1 MKKNKNMTLLLSF
14 VLVLNVLSA
23 FAGVQVQAKGVTKQG
38 GEDSTSPEESGK
50 APLFYQIAKYSNE
63 DRFYISNPDFNSNK
77 SITIEAGK
85 TIREHLGKHSDI
97 LKESNKS
104 YDGTAEEIK
113 GIRVY
118 SNNTYQELRTDK
130 EPDADNTYSFVYPDQ
145 YVVRFYLM
153 NSVSLGGR
161 PVLSDGKDNGVSNSK
176 DESWNVPRDGRI
188 PDKVAPKTVQL
199 VRKGEPLTTHLP
211 SALQSL
217 IWFTVDENGEFV
229 PFDSRTNPIT
239 KDTCVYAYERFNS
252 NGAFGDYFI
261 DPNTGLL
268 VKLLDKN
275 LNPDELRLM
284 IQQASTNPEGSPK
297 RYKLL
302 NGDKEEIKPSRQ
314 FNFFFSYKDDDDQ
327 TPVEIEGGVEVWLPI
342 NSSLRSKQSDY
353 EVVSIDEAANKVTLF
368 TSSDSIPTSYQSSDP
383 NSTASKYYKCITIM
397 DQDTKSHF
405 AYLVAKTYGRGNEC
419 TLADPASMVDA
430 KAPTTGGS
438 HLTGTEATN
447 LAKFSNIY
455 QVKDGKYVVETQPS
469 GIKFYFD
476 KGTFSKN
483 PDQEMQVQGAIYAL
497 QYAIA
502 SPAGYIRNVAFN
514 LAFMIDG
521 NFVEPMKPVTVE
533 VPYEGLNA
541 SKLDILRKTGPNS
554 YATVSA
560 VVSPS
565 VVRFEAGNSAQYI
578 FAETVGLSKTNLKLV
593 AGGTT
598 PPITAGANSPAP
610 GTNPA
615 ATVPGNMNLPV
626 AGEADYAIHAAV
638 IFASAL
644 GLYLLK
650 RKMR

>member
-1 MKKNKNMTLLLSF
+1 M
-14 VLVLNVLSA
+14 
-23 FAGVQVQAKGVTKQG
+23 
-38 GEDSTSPEESGK
+38 
-50 APLFYQIAKYSNE
+50 
-63 DRFYISNPDFNSNK
+63 
-77 SITIEAGK
+77 
-85 TIREHLGKHSDI
+85 
-97 LKESNKS
+97 
-104 YDGTAEEIK
+104 
-113 GIRVY
+113 
-118 SNNTYQELRTDK
+118 
-130 EPDADNTYSFVYPDQ
+130 
-145 YVVRFYLM
+145 
-153 NSVSLGGR
+153 
-161 PVLSDGKDNGVSNSK
+161 
-176 DESWNVPRDGRI
+176 
-188 PDKVAPKTVQL
+188 
-199 VRKGEPLTTHLP
+199 
-211 SALQSL
+211 

-229 PFDSRTNPIT
+229 PFDSKTNPIT

-261 DPNTGLL
+261 DPKTGLL
-268 VKLLDKN
+268 VKILDKN

-284 IQQASTNPEGSPK
+284 VQQASTNPEGSPK

-302 NGDKEEIKPSRQ
+302 NGDKEEIKPSRL

-353 EVVSIDEAANKVTLF
+353 EVVSIDEGANKVTLF
-368 TSSDSIPTSYQSSDP
+368 TSSDSFPTSYQSSDP
-383 NSTASKYYKCITIM
+383 TSTASKYYKCITIV
-397 DQDTKSHF
+397 DQDTKSNF

-447 LAKFSNIY
+447 LAKFSNFY
-455 QVKDGKYVVETQPS
+455 QVKEGKYVVETQPS

-483 PDQEMQVQGAIYAL
+483 FDQEKQVQGAIYAL

-610 GTNPA
+610 GANNPA
-615 ATVPGNMNLPV
+615 ATVPGNTNLPV

>member
-23 FAGVQVQAKGVTKQG
+23 FAGVQVQAKGVMNQE
-38 GEDSTSPEESGK
+38 GEDPTSSDKSEK
-50 APLFYQIAKYSNE
+50 APLYYQIAKYGN
-63 DRFYISNPDFNSNK
+63 DDGRFYISNPDFNSNK
-77 SITIEAGK
+77 SLQIEAGK
-85 TIREHLGKHSDI
+85 SIQQHIKDHQEI

-104 YDGTAEEIK
+104 YDEKDIDA
-113 GIRVY
+113 IRVY
-118 SNNTYQELRTDK
+118 PDNTYENKSINDE
-130 EPDADNTYSFVYPDQ
+130 EPHADQTYSFVYPDQ
-145 YVVRFYLM
+145 YIVRFYLM
-153 NSVSLGGR
+153 NDVSLKGSK
-161 PVLSDGKDNGVSNSK
+161 LSEGKDDGVSASG
-176 DESWNVPRDGRI
+176 DLVPRDGSEPKI
-188 PDKVAPKTVQL
+188 KPKTVQL

-261 DPNTGLL
+261 DPKTGLL

-284 IQQASTNPEGSPK
+284 IQQASTDPEGSPK

-302 NGDKEEIKPSRQ
+302 NGDKEEIKPSRL

-353 EVVSIDEAANKVTLF
+353 EVISIDEGANKVTLF
-368 TSSDSIPTSYQSSDP
+368 TSSDSFPTSYQSSDP
-383 NSTASKYYKCITIM
+383 TSTASKYYKCITIV

-447 LAKFSNIY
+447 LAKFSNFY
-455 QVKDGKYVVETQPS
+455 QVKEGKYVVETQPS

-483 PDQEMQVQGAIYAL
+483 FDQEKQVQGAIYAL

-502 SPAGYIRNVAFN
+502 SPAGWVRNVAFN

-565 VVRFEAGNSAQYI
+565 VVKFEAGNSAQYI

-598 PPITAGANSPAP
+598 PPITAGAQSPVP
-610 GTNPA
+610 GANNPA
-615 ATVPGNMNLPV
+615 ATVANNANLPV
-626 AGEADYAIHAAV
+626 SGETDYAIHAAV